1 MSNIMKVNNL
11 HPDFKKVVYKEQSM
25 YINLAGEWNL
35 SLEAD
40 EGRQSGK
47 ITLPGTLQAAG
58 YGNPITKKTPWVSA
72 LHDTFWYEQEEY
84 KFAQEEG
91 VNVPFLSQPPRH
103 FLGQAVYERSIDVPE
118 ESAQEWYFH
127 AELARWR
134 SKVWVD
140 GEFKGEDCTLCGPHD
155 INLGCL
161 SPGRHTL
168 RILLDNSM
176 IYPYRPDAHGVSDA
190 LGGTWNGM
198 VGEIALFTEDVSRE
212 RKRERE
218 RYAQENP
225 RTVEVQDGCFYIDGH
240 PTYFRATHFGG
251 EYPLTGYPS
260 TDKSWWLK
268 LMSIIKEWGLNGI
281 RFHSYC
287 PPEAAFAAAD
297 EAGVYL
303 LVECGMWNHF
313 SEGPE
318 GREMYELLCS
328 EAKRMLEYF
337 GHHPSF
343 VFFSPTNEPSG
354 GWYRPLQQWVS
365 EIREYD
371 RLLGY
376 GSRRIYTAQSGWPY
390 DVPSAEVQGVDFLY
404 FHRSGP
410 TSKSMTRGKKGWK
423 GKDYSGALEGV
434 TKPVICHELG
444 QICAY
449 PDYHIISKYTGFLQP
464 SNYKVFRENARA
476 NGILPYAES
485 FVKCSGENQVR
496 LYKEELEA
504 NFRTPQL
511 QGFELLDLHDYL
523 GQGTALVGILDA
535 FWENKGYG
543 DPARFR
549 EYCGDTVILAR
560 ISSYI
565 WKNTDRA
572 QIPVEV
578 CHYGREE
585 IEDGVI
591 HFWLLCGDQVLK
603 SGELPVGRIAKGGNT
618 NAGIIQLDIGDIRK
632 NAELTLRLE
641 LESEKVSAKNSWN
654 LYVFV
659 REAFIRDEF
668 AQEEF
673 VRDELVRKESVW
685 GGDTGPLAQ
694 ETQVAYKEDGALI
707 NRDIQNAEHVKAKES
722 HIDAKNPTE
731 LGISLL
737 YTRDWEE
744 AKKALEAGG
753 RVVYAPWLSDLGF
766 ESPALSGRSVSWNS
780 QMGPTW
786 CRTMGIVV
794 QESHPIFRHFPTRQS
809 GGWQWENILENA
821 RGFHMAG
828 LEQIRPIVQP
838 IDDWNR
844 NLLQSMIFEAKAG
857 KGRLLLVSANLDA
870 SFEESPERYS
880 LRQAILAYAASEE
893 FCPEAEVDF
902 DAIESKLFPML
913 RMDELT
919 ENVTYGK
926 GCTVRDGDAVTEA
939 DPGTSARI
947 TRADFPVEI
956 IMTLKSLVAMKGFV
970 YVPEQRDRSHEGF
983 AREYRLEIG
992 MRQKSGFDQKMSD
1005 MSKEPQIVD
1014 NRSVAEAINSMSPT
1028 LHWETASEG
1037 VFLNTCRSQQILFDN
1052 EIKGDIIRLT
1062 ILSAYGCED
1071 KLVWEQGRQGWQQ
1084 VFQPKSAIVQIA
1096 GFHILCN
1103 EKASH
1108 GDVYSKEKDMRSR
1121 TKEIDF

>member
-1 MSNIMKVNNL
+1 
-11 HPDFKKVVYKEQSM
+11 M
-25 YINLAGEWNL
+25 YINLAGEWSI

-40 EGRQSGK
+40 EGKQSGK

-58 YGNPITKKTPWVSA
+58 YGNPITRKTPWVSA

-103 FLGQAVYERSIDVPE
+103 FLGQAVYEKIIEVPE
-118 ESAQEWYFH
+118 ESAQEWHFH

-134 SKVWVD
+134 SQVWVD

-155 INLGCL
+155 INLGFL

-168 RILLDNSM
+168 RVLLDNSM

-225 RTVEVQDGCFYIDGH
+225 RTVEVQDGCFYIDGN

-260 TDKSWWLK
+260 TDKGWWHK
-268 LMSIIKEWGLNGI
+268 MMSVIKEWGLNGI

-328 EAKRMLEYF
+328 EAKRVLEYF
-337 GHHPSF
+337 GHHQSF
-343 VFFSPTNEPSG
+343 VFFSPSNEPSG

-376 GSRRIYTAQSGWPY
+376 GGRRIYTAQSGWPY
-390 DVPSAEVQGVDFLY
+390 DVPSAEVRGADFLY

-535 FWENKGYG
+535 FWEKKGYG

-560 ISSYI
+560 ISSYV

-578 CHYGREE
+578 CHYDREE

-591 HFWLLCGDQVLK
+591 RWGLCRGEQVVK
-603 SGELPVGRIAKGGNT
+603 AGELSVGRIVRGGNT
-618 NAGIIQLDIGDIRK
+618 KAGNIELEFDHIRE
-632 NAELTLRLE
+632 NVELTLRLE
-641 LESEKVSAKNSWN
+641 LESSKVTAKNEWN
-654 LYVFV
+654 LYVFA
-659 REAFIRDEF
+659 REELAEKAF
-668 AQEEF
+668 
-673 VRDELVRKESVW
+673 VW
-685 GGDTGPLAQ
+685 AGETDSLMP
-694 ETQVAYKEDGALI
+694 ETQVTCTDASVPISGDMPG
-707 NRDIQNAEHVKAKES
+707 NEHTMAGVPHVNVENLDES
-722 HIDAKNPTE
+722 A
-731 LGISLL
+731 ISLL
-737 YTRDWEE
+737 YTRNWEE

-753 RVVYAPWLSDLGF
+753 RVVYAPWMSDLGF

-794 QESHPIFRHFPTRQS
+794 QESHPIFRHFPTRHY

-828 LEQIRPIVQP
+828 LEQIKPIVQP

-844 NLLQSMIFEAKAG
+844 NLLQSLIFEAKAG
-857 KGRLLLVSANLDA
+857 KGRLLLVSANLEA
-870 SFEESPERYS
+870 SFEESPERYC

-956 IMTLKSLVAMKGFV
+956 IMTLKSPVAIKGFV
-970 YVPEQRDRSHEGF
+970 YVPEQRDRNHEGF

-992 MRQKSGFDQKMSD
+992 TRQKSGSNQKITD
-1005 MSKEPQIVD
+1005 TAKEPQIVD
-1014 NRSVAEAINSMSPT
+1014 SRIVNGRSVVEAVNSIDPT
-1028 LHWETASEG
+1028 LHWETVSEG
-1037 VFLNTCRSQQILFDN
+1037 VFLNTCRSQQVLFDY
-1052 EIKGDIIRLT
+1052 EITGDIIRLT

-1084 VFQPKSAIVQIA
+1084 VLQPKSAVVQIA
-1096 GFHILCN
+1096 GLHILCD

>member
-1 MSNIMKVNNL
+1 
-11 HPDFKKVVYKEQSM
+11 M
-25 YINLAGEWNL
+25 YIDLAGEWSI

-103 FLGQAVYERSIDVPE
+103 FLGQAVYERIIEIPE
-118 ESAQEWYFH
+118 ESAQEWHFH

-134 SKVWVD
+134 SQVWVD

-155 INLGCL
+155 IHLGYL

-168 RILLDNSM
+168 RVLLDNSM
-176 IYPYRPDAHGVSDA
+176 IHPYRPDAHGVSDA

-212 RKRERE
+212 RKREKE

-225 RTVEVQDGCFYIDGH
+225 RTIEVRNGCFYIDGN

-260 TDKSWWLK
+260 TDKGWWLK
-268 LMSIIKEWGLNGI
+268 MMSVVKEWGLNGI

-313 SEGPE
+313 REEPE
-318 GREMYELLCS
+318 GRAMYELLCS

-343 VFFSPTNEPSG
+343 VLFSPSNEPSG
-354 GWYRPLQQWVS
+354 RWYRPLQQWVS

-376 GSRRIYTAQSGWPY
+376 EGRRIYTAQSGWPY
-390 DVPSAEVQGVDFLY
+390 DVPSAEVQGADFLY

-410 TSKSMTRGKKGWK
+410 TSESMIRSKRGWK

-434 TKPVICHELG
+434 TKPVVCHELG

-449 PDYHIISKYTGFLQP
+449 PDFHIIDKFTGFLQP

-485 FVKCSGENQVR
+485 FVKCSGENQIR
-496 LYKEELEA
+496 QYKEELEA

-549 EYCGDTVILAR
+549 DYCGDTVILAR
-560 ISSYI
+560 ISSYV

-578 CHYGREE
+578 CHYGKEE
-585 IEDGVI
+585 IEDGMI
-591 HFWLLCGDQVLK
+591 RFRLLCGDQVLK
-603 SGELPVGRIAKGGNT
+603 SGEFSVGRIAKGGNT
-618 NAGIIQLDIGDIRK
+618 KAGTIQLDFGDIRE
-632 NAELTLRLE
+632 NAELTLRLD
-641 LESEKVSAKNSWN
+641 LESERVSAKNEWN
-654 LYVFV
+654 LYVF
-659 REAFIRDEF
+659 

-673 VRDELVRKESVW
+673 
-685 GGDTGPLAQ
+685 
-694 ETQVAYKEDGALI
+694 
-707 NRDIQNAEHVKAKES
+707 IQNEEVVSTLPEAQVTY
-722 HIDAKNPTE
+722 TE
-731 LGISLL
+731 AGAPISLL
-737 YTRDWEE
+737 YTRDWKE
-744 AKKALEAGG
+744 AKEALEAGG
-753 RVVYAPWLSDLGF
+753 RVVYAPWMSDLGF

-794 QESHPIFRHFPTRQS
+794 QESHPIFRHFPTKQS

-844 NLLQSMIFEAKAG
+844 NLLQSLIFEAKAG
-857 KGRLLLVSANLDA
+857 KGRLLLVSANLEA
-870 SFEESPERYS
+870 AFEENPERYS
-880 LRQAILAYAASEE
+880 LKQAILAYAASEE
-893 FCPEAEVDF
+893 FCPEAEVDLE
-902 DAIESKLFPML
+902 AIESKLFPML

-919 ENVTYGK
+919 DSVTYGK

-956 IMTLKSLVAMKGFV
+956 LLTLKRPVAMKGFV
-970 YVPEQRDRSHEGF
+970 YVPEQRDRSHAGF

-992 MRQKSGFDQKMSD
+992 MRQESGPDQKMTV
-1005 MSKEPQIVD
+1005 MTKEPPFVD
-1014 NRSVAEAINSMSPT
+1014 NRSVAEAVNSMDPT
-1028 LHWETASEG
+1028 LRWDTVSEG
-1037 VFLNTCRSQQILFDN
+1037 VFLNTCRSQQILFDR
-1052 EIKGDIIRLT
+1052 EITGDILKLT

-1096 GFHILCN
+1096 GFHILCD
-1103 EKASH
+1103 EEASQ
-1108 GDVYSKEKDMRSR
+1108 GDVYSIEKDMRSR